1 MQNGSYNFFVRL
13 LLTALAVLV
22 TAYLLPGVEV
32 TNFFWALLVA
42 GVLALFNVTIKPL
55 LVIITIPITVFTL
68 GLFLLVINA
77 VIILLASAVIPG
89 FYVEGFWWA
98 LGFSLVLYLINTIF
112 NNLASN

>member
-1 MQNGSYNFFVRL
+1 MRNGSNNFFVRL

-22 TAYLLPGVEV
+22 TAYLLPGVYV

-42 GVLALFNVTIKPL
+42 VVLALFNVTIKPL

-77 VIILLASAVIPG
+77 VIILLASAIIPG
-89 FYVEGFWWA
+89 FTVDGFWWA
-98 LGFSLVLYLINTIF
+98 MGFSLVLYLINTIF
-112 NNLASN
+112 NNLASS

>member
-1 MQNGSYNFFVRL
+1 MQSGSNNFFVR
-13 LLTALAVLV
+13 
-22 TAYLLPGVEV
+22 
-32 TNFFWALLVA
+32 LVA

-77 VIILLASAVIPG
+77 LIILLASAIIPG

>member
-1 MQNGSYNFFVRL
+1 
-13 LLTALAVLV
+13 LV

-55 LVIITIPITVFTL
+55 LVIITIPITVLTL
-68 GLFLLVINA
+68 GYLLLVINA
-77 VIILLASAVIPG
+77 LIILLASAIIPG

-112 NNLASN
+112 NNLASS